1 MVKRQVLLAAVLSV
15 WASSVFAQDNV
26 IAQRMRFCSINP
38 GYSMADV
45 VETARA
51 FEWSDSTAP
60 GVVIFREAIAV
71 SADFEYDFILD
82 SYYPSYSDLVE
93 KRVAFRNRPGGRN
106 GRGFADVATCAPRA
120 VIASVRFAVPPG
132 GSLPQASPTAV
143 ARCEMNGATLADAMT
158 AAEGLSQATGGRG
171 AVAMPTF
178 GGTRTEMGST
188 VSMRVYFPSTTGFGE
203 AMDRLQQNPQGPSGD
218 MSCSTPS
225 LWLSHLV
232 FARNN

>member
-71 SADFEYDFILD
+71 SADFEYDFIFD

-93 KRVAFRNRPGGRN
+93 KRVAFRNAARPFGHTRHAMF
-106 GRGFADVATCAPRA
+106 RVLHPC
-120 VIASVRFAVPPG
+120 
-132 GSLPQASPTAV
+132 TA
-143 ARCEMNGATLADAMT
+143 C
-158 AAEGLSQATGGRG
+158 S
-171 AVAMPTF
+171 
-178 GGTRTEMGST
+178 
-188 VSMRVYFPSTTGFGE
+188 
-203 AMDRLQQNPQGPSGD
+203 SG
-218 MSCSTPS
+218 
-225 LWLSHLV
+225 
-232 FARNN
+232 